1 MDRMAERERPTPTSV
16 LINLLLP
23 SLSRVYRSWCS
34 PWSNPLPTASLD
46 FRIRFGFASPA
57 NVPDTD
63 DRFPRV
69 AGLVSPPRRSV
80 VCIVSSILM
89 RRGRKDSADKSDTL
103 ARVCISRCEP
113 MGNELTGLLRGVLR
127 NSVRLLNNK
136 RRLLNN
142 KRKFDSGRG
151 WSI

>member
-1 MDRMAERERPTPTSV
+1 M
-16 LINLLLP
+16 
-23 SLSRVYRSWCS
+23 
-34 PWSNPLPTASLD
+34 
-46 FRIRFGFASPA
+46 
-57 NVPDTD
+57 PDTD

-113 MGNELTGLLRGVLR
+113 MGNELTGLLRG
-127 NSVRLLNNK
+127 
-136 RRLLNN
+136 
-142 KRKFDSGRG
+142 DSGIRFDCLIIRG
-151 WSI
+151 DCLIIKGNSIQEGDGVFNRDRIFRFEEVSRDFINYFAK